1 MGAAT
6 LLAACSGAAAT
17 AGRRVGSGHSSRP
30 VLPEELSLDID
41 IISDVV
47 CPWCFIGK
55 RRLEQALALWRER
68 HPEDEP
74 QVRWH
79 PFELNPQMPAAGMD
93 RAQYLADKFGGPER
107 AREIYARVEA
117 AGREVDIPFDFSR
130 MQVQPNTLNA
140 HRLIAWAGA
149 TGDQGAMVD
158 ALFDGYF
165 LEARNLASTEVLV
178 EVAGA
183 AGFDREA
190 AGDLLASDELMD
202 HVRKEE
208 ETAHRI
214 GVQGVPFFIFNQRV
228 ALSGAQPAEVLVDA
242 MEQSLMALTEE

>member
-1 MGAAT
+1 M
-6 LLAACSGAAAT
+6 
-17 AGRRVGSGHSSRP
+17 
-30 VLPEELSLDID
+30 DID

-55 RRLEQALALWRER
+55 RRLEQALVLWRER
-68 HPEDEP
+68 HPDEEP
-74 QVRWH
+74 TVRWH
-79 PFELNPQMPAAGMD
+79 PFELNPQMPATGMD

-117 AGREVDIPFDFSR
+117 AGREVDIPFDFGRIS
-130 MQVQPNTLNA
+130 VQPNTVNA

-149 TGDQGAMVD
+149 AGNQGAMVD

-165 LEARNLASTEVLV
+165 LEARNFTSIEALV
-178 EVAGA
+178 DVAGV
-183 AGFDREA
+183 AGFDREDVA
-190 AGDLLASDELMD
+190 DLLESDELVD

-228 ALSGAQPAEVLVDA
+228 ALSGAQPAEALVEA
-242 MEQSLMALTEE
+242 MEQSLLALAEE

>member
-1 MGAAT
+1 M
-6 LLAACSGAAAT
+6 
-17 AGRRVGSGHSSRP
+17 
-30 VLPEELSLDID
+30 DID

-55 RRLEQALALWRER
+55 RRLEQALVLWRDA
-68 HPEDEP
+68 HPGEEP

-79 PFELNPQMPAAGMD
+79 PFELNPHIPAAGLD
-93 RAQYLADKFGGPER
+93 RRRYLEEKFGGPER

-117 AGREVDIPFDFSR
+117 AGREVDIAFDFDR
-130 MQVQPNTLNA
+130 IQVQPNTSSA
-140 HRLIAWAGA
+140 HRLIAWAGVL
-149 TGDQGAMVD
+149 GRQGAMVD

-165 LEARNLASTEVLV
+165 LEARNFASNDELV

-190 AGDLLASDELMD
+190 AADVLASDELLD

-208 ETAHRI
+208 DTARRI

-228 ALSGAQPAEVLVDA
+228 ALSGAQPPDVLADA
-242 MEQSLMALTEE
+242 MEQSLLALAEE